1 MKMKKLFV
9 TTISVAFAMLM
20 MVSNVNAQK
29 KFVNKAQIWAENG
42 ENLDTALKAIQF
54 AETQEKT
61 KDWGKTYYVKG
72 LVYTQIAK
80 SEDSKIK
87 EITEYPL
94 VEAFENYKKAYTM
107 DGSGAYKAAIDIQ
120 FLTLSNSFIQN
131 AIDSYNAKDYENSF
145 LFFAKSLEVK
155 EMPVFKS
162 EIDTA
167 IIFNTAVAA
176 QRIEKYDEAIKYYD
190 KLLGFNYGKGDTYSL
205 LAECYKAK
213 GDSEKYVSTL
223 KTGFEKYPANQAL
236 LGGIINYYLLEAENP
251 EEAFKYL
258 EVARNNDPNNPQFFS
273 AEAHLYN
280 KIGELDKAKEKYK
293 TAIEM
298 NPNLFEAQYNIG
310 VIYFNEGVELSDE
323 ANLISDN
330 KKYEIAKQKADAK
343 FKESL
348 PYIEKAFELSPDDV
362 MIMQTLK
369 TLYYR
374 LQMND
379 KYDEINKLME

>member
-72 LVYTQIAK
+72 LVYSQIAK
-80 SEDSKIK
+80 SEDPKIK
-87 EITEYPL
+87 EICEYPL
-94 VEAFENYKKAYTM
+94 VKAFESYKKAYDM
-107 DGSGAYKAAIDIQ
+107 EGSGGYKAAIDIQ
-120 FLTLSNSFIQN
+120 FLTLANSFIQS
-131 AIDSYNAKDYENSF
+131 AIDSYNEKDYQNSY

-190 KLLGFNYGKGDTYSL
+190 KLIEYNYGQGDTYSL

-213 GDSEKYVSTL
+213 GESEKYVSTL

-258 EVARNNDPNNPQFFS
+258 EVARTNDPNNPQFFS

-280 KIGELDKAKEKYK
+280 KLGDLDKAKEKYK

-330 KKYEIAKQKADAK
+330 KKYEVAKQKADDK

-374 LQMND
+374 LQMNE